1 MCVYRALIG
10 RAGRD
15 PQKLKREGCVRQKG
29 RKRLRRDAHQPQ
41 RQRGRRLPDERGR
54 LRRADARF
62 RRRAD
67 FHRPKRR
74 VQREDQGLAGHDDV
88 RDVRAKEKET
98 ERPLTDCR
106 QKAKFKFLGTGVIS
120 VTPVPLLAVRPWECI
135 LAKIGVERSEFACR
149 MTSNARAV
157 IAPKKPERFQKNR
170 LRACG
175 AGFNV
180 LNAHQI

>member
-1 MCVYRALIG
+1 MCVYRALLG
-10 RAGRD
+10 CAGRD
-15 PQKLKREGCVRQKG
+15 PQKRKREGCVRQKG

-120 VTPVPLLAVRPWECI
+120 VTPVPLLAVRPRECI
-135 LAKIGVERSEFACR
+135 LAPIVTGYAHIFVHGFS
-149 MTSNARAV
+149 TSAHSFSAV
-157 IAPKKPERFQKNR
+157 IFAFIKKSLFH
-170 LRACG
+170 LRKK
-175 AGFNV
+175 
-180 LNAHQI
+180 